1 MTDIPVLTFIQFFVQ
16 RFLSKLI
23 GLLSDDRLQEF
34 FGVKFI
40 FVLISFWFLW
50 LVTSTFII
58 HASPIGGLGQALV
71 DHGHDRERAEL
82 RRQKDL
88 VRANE
93 RAAREAQRA
102 KEKAD
107 REAERAKTKHY
118 TKTHHALTGEV
129 KTTRYERHA
138 DGSVESWEE

>member
-1 MTDIPVLTFIQFFVQ
+1 MTDIPVLTFIQFFVL

-50 LVTSTFII
+50 LVTNTFII

-71 DHGHDRERAEL
+71 DHGHERERAEL
-82 RRQKDL
+82 RRQKDIL
-88 VRANE
+88 
-93 RAAREAQRA
+93 RA
-102 KEKAD
+102 KEKVD